1 MFQGA
6 WRGLEP
12 EATPSHIEVINTE
25 YSHADLI
32 KKLLGEPR
40 PKPAAKDQLYLFIL
54 VSINTIINGNYYY
67 FYIKVKLSNN
77 YF

>member
-6 WRGLEP
+6 WRGLKP

-25 YSHADLI
+25 YSADLI
-32 KKLLGEPR
+32 KKLLGETW